1 MTNVHAR
8 TPDIVAVDGRGLP
21 VRQIGYLRSQA
32 SAPAVALIA
41 RQHFDGAGRLAEQ
54 WDPRLF
60 GHAPRPNQSMIYDL
74 QGEPLHIDSVDAG
87 WRLILPGLAGTPLL
101 HWDARG
107 NRWRVHHDSQLR
119 PVALD
124 ENSDL
129 NVETFTYGDAAQDAG
144 HNLRGQLLEQV
155 DPSGTLRCDSYG
167 LAGLPLRQART
178 FTDSSVHATERI
190 LDAFGAPVS
199 QTDAGGHRQHLRLDV
214 AGQLKAVDLQL
225 KLDAAPQPIMLAAHY
240 NAAGQIERQDTANG
254 VSSRWVHDPVDGRL
268 CTFQAGKP
276 GADLRQDLTYLYDL
290 VGNVVRIDDR
300 TVATVHFANQRV
312 DGHREFTYDSLYRLV
327 GASGFEGQAPHLQ
340 PGLPTPIIPIDPG
353 PRFNYSQQY
362 EYDSGNNLTRL
373 RHIRDGNNHTR
384 IMRID
389 PNSNRGM
396 RWAGGDPNPDFDT
409 LFDAHGNQLFLQ
421 AGTPPLAW
429 NSRDQLSRVT
439 MIKRDSGLGDDEETY
454 LYSQGERVGK
464 THTTITTVQET
475 RYLDGLELHT
485 SNGGEILHVISLEL
499 AYGSVR
505 CLHWEAGQPGGIEA
519 DQLRY
524 SLDEPHGSCT
534 FELDRHGELISLEF
548 YYPFGGTAWRAGR
561 SLIEVGYK
569 TIRYSGKELDASGL
583 YYFGARYYAPWLQ
596 RWISADPAGDV
607 DGLNLYGFVAN
618 NPTTYADDGGL
629 MRLLKVETPAQRDM
643 RKAAAKERQL
653 QHNAKLKLSIGVA
666 RFTDILKMSTRRA
679 IDAQTQLANHR
690 SGSALF
696 RSSTRRIGSHL
707 AAQGASYGVGI
718 GMGIAGAAF
727 GSVAGPGGTALGA
740 IIGFTVTKA
749 VSIGLDYALENAG
762 IGASV
767 KFKSKKLDPIRI
779 VKKGEYHVMDSLEYV
794 RKKGAD
800 LINATAS
807 PTKKGLWKLTKEGVN
822 TGTSTALKAS
832 ATAGGSEISAMVKT
846 AMGAI
851 EIVHEIIG
859 AGRALTEEK
868 IDLADQYINGLI
880 NLLNEEMAVVD
891 KLFDD
896 AGLEAINTYVPLE
909 KMVGPSNGITRRGL
923 RSGMEAAIGH
933 LKQTQSM
940 LM

>member
-1 MTNVHAR
+1 
-8 TPDIVAVDGRGLP
+8 
-21 VRQIGYLRSQA
+21 
-32 SAPAVALIA
+32 
-41 RQHFDGAGRLAEQ
+41 
-54 WDPRLF
+54 
-60 GHAPRPNQSMIYDL
+60 
-74 QGEPLHIDSVDAG
+74 
-87 WRLILPGLAGTPLL
+87 
-101 HWDARG
+101 
-107 NRWRVHHDSQLR
+107 
-119 PVALD
+119 
-124 ENSDL
+124 
-129 NVETFTYGDAAQDAG
+129 
-144 HNLRGQLLEQV
+144 
-155 DPSGTLRCDSYG
+155 
-167 LAGLPLRQART
+167 
-178 FTDSSVHATERI
+178 
-190 LDAFGAPVS
+190 
-199 QTDAGGHRQHLRLDV
+199 
-214 AGQLKAVDLQL
+214 
-225 KLDAAPQPIMLAAHY
+225 
-240 NAAGQIERQDTANG
+240 
-254 VSSRWVHDPVDGRL
+254 
-268 CTFQAGKP
+268 
-276 GADLRQDLTYLYDL
+276 
-290 VGNVVRIDDR
+290 
-300 TVATVHFANQRV
+300 
-312 DGHREFTYDSLYRLV
+312 
-327 GASGFEGQAPHLQ
+327 
-340 PGLPTPIIPIDPG
+340 
-353 PRFNYSQQY
+353 
-362 EYDSGNNLTRL
+362 
-373 RHIRDGNNHTR
+373 
-384 IMRID
+384 
-389 PNSNRGM
+389 
-396 RWAGGDPNPDFDT
+396 
-409 LFDAHGNQLFLQ
+409 
-421 AGTPPLAW
+421 
-429 NSRDQLSRVT
+429 
-439 MIKRDSGLGDDEETY
+439 
-454 LYSQGERVGK
+454 
-464 THTTITTVQET
+464 
-475 RYLDGLELHT
+475 
-485 SNGGEILHVISLEL
+485 
-499 AYGSVR
+499 
-505 CLHWEAGQPGGIEA
+505 
-519 DQLRY
+519 
-524 SLDEPHGSCT
+524 
-534 FELDRHGELISLEF
+534 
-548 YYPFGGTAWRAGR
+548 
-561 SLIEVGYK
+561 
-569 TIRYSGKELDASGL
+569 
-583 YYFGARYYAPWLQ
+583 
-596 RWISADPAGDV
+596 
-607 DGLNLYGFVAN
+607 
-618 NPTTYADDGGL
+618 

-779 VKKGEYHVMDSLEYV
+779 VKKGEYNVMDSLEYV

-940 LM
+940 LR